1 MTASARALLRSVAG
15 AVQQDGPAPAAL
27 GTRWMN
33 VVRAG
38 YGGALLCVP
47 GPMISAVTGAP
58 VSGRVRAVARVLGA
72 RQLVQAA
79 VCGLAP
85 GRRLVQAGAAADG
98 LHAASMLALAGT
110 EPALRRAL
118 LAETAIA
125 SAFASVATTSLRR
138 EPQALAGQQSGNLAE
153 ACR

>member
-1 MTASARALLRSVAG
+1 MTGSARALLRSLAG
-15 AVQQDGPAPAAL
+15 ALQQAGPAPATL
-27 GTRWMN
+27 GTRGAS
-33 VVRAG
+33 VVRVG
-38 YGGALLCVP
+38 YGVALLCIP

-85 GRRLVQAGAAADG
+85 GRGLVQAGAAADG
-98 LHAASMLALAGT
+98 LHSASMLALAGT
-110 EPALRRAL
+110 EPVLRRAL
-118 LAETAIA
+118 LADGAIA
-125 SAFASVATTSLRR
+125 AAFATVATTSLRR
-138 EPQALAGQQSGNLAE
+138 SPRALAGQQPGNVAE